1 MATRAGAGAFVAGLA
16 LTAAGAIIAGLALT
30 ATGAIIAG
38 LALVAEE
45 ATVVVLAG
53 VAEGATPGTT
63 LLALVEA
70 TTGVLAAVATLS
82 LASAKAFSWAL
93 VSSANFF
100 AFSAFAC

>member
-38 LALVAEE
+38 FAL
-45 ATVVVLAG
+45 

-63 LLALVEA
+63 LFALVEA